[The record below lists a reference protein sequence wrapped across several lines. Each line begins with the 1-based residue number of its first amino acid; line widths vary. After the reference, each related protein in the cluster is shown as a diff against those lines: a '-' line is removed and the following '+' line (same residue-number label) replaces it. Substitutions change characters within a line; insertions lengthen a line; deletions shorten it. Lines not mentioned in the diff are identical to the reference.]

1 MGPRSRGVGLTSPS
15 FSFVPGR
22 VVGVPV
28 IPVPGGIIGLSP
40 TVSGGTGGGSSRSPG
55 ACDHRKAAPEES
67 GTASGLGKIIRQFRR
82 LVGGLQKI
90 GITGEQ
96 TVLEKGR
103 QLTVRHLGKLEQT
116 TLTVETLEVRVVQGK
131 GLNDRRTEGWG
142 QVIHEDGNGIQAHG
156 RAKAQFLFIRDR
168 ANGQVSS
175 SKILQTCGS
184 SSPARLR
191 LSSRQQERV
200 VRIRVRRSEE
210 GVQSEIT
217 VIDPQIEVLDG
228 MGGEIIALPFAIPPP
243 PVEERKK
250 SP

>member
-1 MGPRSRGVGLTSPS
+1 M
-15 FSFVPGR
+15 
-22 VVGVPV
+22 
-28 IPVPGGIIGLSP
+28 
-40 TVSGGTGGGSSRSPG
+40 
-55 ACDHRKAAPEES
+55 
-67 GTASGLGKIIRQFRR
+67 GKIIRQFRR

-156 RAKAQFLFIRDR
+156 RAKAQFLIIRDR

-175 SKILQTCGS
+175 IQNLANAGVKIEFTYQVEVVSAARRELSEFASVGAKRS
-184 SSPARLR
+184 S
-191 LSSRQQERV
+191 E
-200 VRIRVRRSEE
+200 
-210 GVQSEIT
+210 EIT

-228 MGGEIIALPFAIPPP
+228 MGRNHPPLYLSIRYAGRGMQGEIAMNTA
-243 PVEERKK
+243 ERKLGDLVAVPPA
-250 SP
+250 SVGASTASLPLP